1 MEAHRPGVSQHG
13 ARKYFV
19 LAAAFFVLLL
29 VAGFLKG
36 MGVFILEWQQY
47 FDVDATTASGITVG
61 ISFVLPFTSPMA
73 GALTHRFGCRCIA
86 ITGGLIT
93 VVTMLIASF
102 MSSTGVLLLLLCIS
116 GFGQSLAFSPCIVII
131 GYFFDRHLSFASG
144 FVMSGIGAGIPVMAP
159 LTQWLCGLYGWRG
172 AFLALSALFS
182 NVIVCGMIFVPT
194 PAELAAIGRRRA
206 ELSTSARTSGRD
218 VSPCE
223 RGGGDDARA
232 TFIVGGSTLKH
243 EEHTL
248 TDRPTTSRDSNSGN
262 LQVMNATS
270 ALTRI
275 CNVIKSVGLFLNL
288 RLIWTNMRMGCM
300 CVTATFTALGYYS
313 TLLYI
318 PSRAFYD
325 LGLPKQ
331 TASLIMSTVGI
342 SSMVGRAVHGPLI
355 DNGFVSVFTLAPFA
369 LVFSSASS
377 LLNPFANTIVFQE
390 ILAVTFGF
398 GTGVFNG
405 LLPIYCRKIVGSDL
419 VASGYGLF
427 CTFCSFGH
435 LIGAFLLGALYDST
449 GDYSASFFVAGSST
463 FVGVV
468 VTGIMAF
475 FPPRTPPR
483 DRSNCPSEEEF
494 SFGMNSVHALGL
506 TPGTWDDTLC
516 GDLLWSNKALVN
528 LHGFWKKALLDLCL
542 SILSSFNKPFGFPL
556 PPSRLLNLI
565 H

>member
-1 MEAHRPGVSQHG
+1 MEAHRPGTECTSDTAEVVSQHG

-19 LAAAFFVLLL
+19 LAAAFLVLLL

-36 MGVFILEWQQY
+36 MGIFILEWQQY

-93 VVTMLIASF
+93 AVTMLTASF
-102 MSSTGVLLLLLCIS
+102 ISSIGVLLLFLCII
-116 GFGQSLAFSPCIVII
+116 GFGQSLAFSPCVVIV

-144 FVMSGIGAGIPVMAP
+144 FVMSGIGAGILVMPP
-159 LTQWLCGLYGWRG
+159 LSQWLCGLYGWRG
-172 AFLALSALFS
+172 AFLVLSALFS

-194 PAELAAIGRRRA
+194 PAELAAIGRRKS
-206 ELSTSARTSGRD
+206 ELSTGARTTSGRD
-218 VSPCE
+218 GSPCE
-223 RGGGDDARA
+223 RVGDDDARA
-232 TFIVGGSTLKH
+232 TFIGGSTLKRH

-248 TDRPTTSRDSNSGN
+248 TDRPTTSRDSNSEN
-262 LQVMNATS
+262 LQVVNATS
-270 ALTRI
+270 TLTRI
-275 CNVIKSVGLFLNL
+275 CDVIKSVVLFLNL
-288 RLIWTNMRMGCM
+288 RLIWTNRRMGCM
-300 CVTATFTALGYYS
+300 CVVGTFQALGYYS

-318 PSRAFYD
+318 PSRAFHD

-331 TASLIMSTVGI
+331 TASFIMSTVGI
-342 SSMVGRAVHGPLI
+342 SSMFGRAVHGPLI
-355 DNGFVSVFTLAPFA
+355 DSGIISVFTLAPIA
-369 LVFSSASS
+369 LVISSASS
-377 LLNPFANTIVFQE
+377 LLNPLANTFVLQE

-398 GTGVFNG
+398 STGVFFG
-405 LLPIYCRKIVGSDL
+405 LLPISCRKIVGADL
-419 VASGYGLF
+419 VACGYGLF
-427 CTFCSFGH
+427 GTFCSFGH

-483 DRSNCPSEEEF
+483 GHLEEVGCDEELA
-494 SFGMNSVHALGL
+494 NLRGL
-506 TPGTWDDTLC
+506 ETPG
-516 GDLLWSNKALVN
+516 
-528 LHGFWKKALLDLCL
+528 
-542 SILSSFNKPFGFPL
+542 SSRGN
-556 PPSRLLNLI
+556 PS
-565 H
+565 